1 MVCWTRPSSGDGGR
15 RKKAVTV
22 VPSGGANGADAT
34 AEGVPPAAT
43 AAAAAAGTAT
53 GTHAHDGT
61 PIKNGK
67 PCCDACDGAHITSEC
82 PIFKGKKRDSHK
94 DAQKG
99 KGPQIGGDGGSFT
112 LRSAR
117 VVRQPGDGS
126 CLFHSMAYG
135 LGGTS
140 ASSLRREIADWIAAN
155 PRLEIAETPVSDW
168 VRWDSSWCVAQSPT
182 TALHLHLYHPYHST
196 RSPPMSN
203 ALRVLYTRSPRL
215 GGSRACSSVATYA
228 RRMRVSGWGGGIE
241 MAACSLLKGVN
252 IHGAYI
258 HSRADILATR
268 SHPVSAVS
276 LCSLSLTLSCSSQ
289 LPRSE
294 PTDED
299 AFCVR
304 RSPCSV
310 RVKADGQLLSTNL
323 VL

>member
-1 MVCWTRPSSGDGGR
+1 M
-15 RKKAVTV
+15 TV

-43 AAAAAAGTAT
+43 AAAAAAGTAA

-182 TALHLHLYHPYHST
+182 TTLHLHLYT
-196 RSPPMSN
+196 
-203 ALRVLYTRSPRL
+203 YTTLTTPLDRR
-215 GGSRACSSVATYA
+215 RC
-228 RRMRVSGWGGGIE
+228 RMRCV
-241 MAACSLLKGVN
+241 C
-252 IHGAYI
+252 YI
-258 HSRADILATR
+258 HAHRGWVDHVHAARSRRTHEECA
-268 SHPVSAVS
+268 
-276 LCSLSLTLSCSSQ
+276 
-289 LPRSE
+289 
-294 PTDED
+294 
-299 AFCVR
+299 
-304 RSPCSV
+304 
-310 RVKADGQLLSTNL
+310 
-323 VL
+323 